1 MWATYSCQW
10 YDLKMNLWS
19 SRHLE
24 VALITCCWLKLGTCG
39 LLPTIPNWPTQAFC
53 AYSWVCMSGTTFTC
67 PRPQRRII
75 RMTLTHMVTHTSI
88 QLMPQIFT
96 RFIEGWSLSFSV
108 MHLLQTSLTFSKVC
122 GLWLCEYDLCIDSSI
137 QCFSVGVSGWEL
149 QCWGVYLLGINH
161 VVCIGCSDISKGGGW
176 TPITSWNQANDKE
189 NLAKVRALG
198 SVSRHLPLFGSSHPF
213 YVGPFPSQS
222 VWMCKTV
229 AGVLGSVGCSL
240 QKDLEVCGVSFK
252 IVACALM
259 KSAFLFPW
267 AHLIEITG
275 AAVSRN
281 PDTQAVTQAT
291 LKRLG
296 LEATWVGGS
305 VSSTLHEA
313 VTHVV
318 VFTTPETP
326 VFLHLLLSRFE
337 LSSHALQH
345 FWLSMDPQSACLSF
359 WFLLYSALVSCVHL
373 FIFRLAI
380 MVPYCLVWKCDEP

>member
-1 MWATYSCQW
+1 MWTTFSCRW

-96 RFIEGWSLSFSV
+96 RFIEGWSLSFSI

-176 TPITSWNQANDKE
+176 TPITSWHQANDKE

-213 YVGPFPSQS
+213 YVGPILSQS
-222 VWMCKTV
+222 VRMCKTV
-229 AGVLGSVGCSL
+229 AGVPGSVGCSL
-240 QKDLEVCGVSFK
+240 QKGL
-252 IVACALM
+252 
-259 KSAFLFPW
+259 KSVW
-267 AHLIEITG
+267 YLIQ
-275 AAVSRN
+275 N
-281 PDTQAVTQAT
+281 
-291 LKRLG
+291 
-296 LEATWVGGS
+296 
-305 VSSTLHEA
+305 SSTCPYEICLP
-313 VTHVV
+313 
-318 VFTTPETP
+318 FSLGTTCWNNWC
-326 VFLHLLLSRFE
+326 SRLQE
-337 LSSHALQH
+337 SRHAGCDPSYTEEIGLGGYMGW
-345 FWLSMDPQSACLSF
+345 WLRVIHIAWGCHPCCCLYNTRDPS
-359 WFLLYSALVSCVHL
+359 VPT
-373 FIFRLAI
+373 LAAEQ
-380 MVPYCLVWKCDEP
+380 VWT